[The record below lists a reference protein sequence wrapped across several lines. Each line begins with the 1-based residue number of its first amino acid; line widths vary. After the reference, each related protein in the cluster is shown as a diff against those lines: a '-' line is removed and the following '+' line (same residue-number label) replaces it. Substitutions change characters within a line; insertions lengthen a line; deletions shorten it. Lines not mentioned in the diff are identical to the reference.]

1 MIWIIITLTLIWIIS
16 MIIKGSENWRNK
28 IVEKRREKKCL
39 DGNHKWGDSYDVQ
52 PDKQKSLVNQ
62 LWNTSQD
69 PNSTFSNYSKYLI
82 EKINTGEI
90 IPKEH
95 KCQWC
100 GLETWKTEFDF
111 DRINISETRNQKIDQ
126 LLR

>member
-1 MIWIIITLTLIWIIS
+1 MT
-16 MIIKGSENWRNK
+16 IKGSENWRNK

-52 PDKQKSLVNQ
+52 PDKQKSLMD
-62 LWNTSQD
+62 LLRRTSQD
-69 PNSTFSNYSKYLI
+69 PDSPNSGFSKYLI
-82 EKINTGEI
+82 EKINNKGI
-90 IPKEH
+90 VMKQH

-111 DRINISETRNQKIDQ
+111 DRINISETRNRKIDQ
-126 LLR
+126 LLK